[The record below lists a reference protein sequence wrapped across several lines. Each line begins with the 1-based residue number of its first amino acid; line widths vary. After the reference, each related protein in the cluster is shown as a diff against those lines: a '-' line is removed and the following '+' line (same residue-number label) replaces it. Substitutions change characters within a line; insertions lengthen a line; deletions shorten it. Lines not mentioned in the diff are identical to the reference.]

1 MPTDLEI
8 ASKVT
13 LKPIIEIAEK
23 AGFRPEHIIPYG
35 SKMAKI
41 SLDAANEKE
50 AKAPMV
56 LVTAMTPTPAGEGKT
71 TVSIGLSEALNR
83 RGHLA
88 IATLREPSLG
98 PVFGVKGGAAGG
110 GWSQVLPMEEINL
123 HFTGDIHAITAAHNL
138 LAALLD
144 NKYSRAT
151 KQCLLPK
158 EIRWNRVLDMND
170 RALRNIVIGLGSEAG
185 QVRESKF
192 GITASSEI
200 MAILALAKDP
210 DDLHARLSRIVVAES
225 ATGGPITAKDINAEG
240 AMSILLKDAIQP
252 NLVQTIEGNPAIIH
266 AGPFANIA
274 HGTNSIIATNIS
286 RRYADIVVTEAGF
299 ASDLGAEKFFNLVS
313 RQEGTVPPD
322 AVVIVATIRALKYH
336 GGVKK
341 KELNN
346 ENVEALTKGFAN
358 LEKHIENMQSFNRP
372 VIVALNQ
379 FITDTDAEIAKTM
392 ELIKAKGADAEAIT
406 IWADGGGGALDL
418 ADKVWAAVHEDR
430 GPVSYTYELDDCCV
444 AKIEKVCKNIYG
456 ADQVIIPRSVKK
468 KIDKLREWGF
478 SNLPICM
485 AKTQSSLSDDK
496 KLRGRP
502 TGFTVE
508 IKDITINAG
517 AGFMVVYA
525 GDIMT
530 MPGLAAKPAAENM
543 SIDSDGNIQGLF

>member
-13 LKPIIEIAEK
+13 LKPIAEIAEK
-23 AGFRPEHIIPYG
+23 AGFKPEHIIPYG
-35 SKMAKI
+35 AKMAKI
-41 SLDAANEKE
+41 DLDAASVAEP
-50 AKAPMV
+50 KAPMV

-110 GWSQVLPMEEINL
+110 GYSQVLPMEEINL
-123 HFTGDIHAITAAHNL
+123 HFTGDIHAVTAAHNL

-144 NKYSRAT
+144 NKYARAT
-151 KQCLLPK
+151 QQCLLPK
-158 EIRWNRVLDMND
+158 EIRWHRVLDMND
-170 RALRNIVIGLGSEAG
+170 RALRNIVIGLGNDAG
-185 QVRESKF
+185 QIRESKF

-200 MAILALAKDP
+200 MAILALARDPKDLL
-210 DDLHARLSRIVVAES
+210 DRLGRIVVAES
-225 ATGGPITAKDINAEG
+225 ANGGPLKAADINAPG
-240 AMSILLKDAIQP
+240 AMSILLRDAIKP

-313 RQEGTVPPD
+313 RQEGAVPPD
-322 AVVIVATIRALKYH
+322 AVVIVATIRAMKYH

-346 ENVEALTKGFAN
+346 ENIEAMEKGFAN
-358 LEKHIENMQSFNRP
+358 LEKHIENMKSFNRP

-379 FITDTDAEIAKTM
+379 FITDTDAEIKRAV
-392 ELIKAKGADAEAIT
+392 ELIEAKGADVEPITVWAE
-406 IWADGGGGALDL
+406 GGGGALGL
-418 ADKVWAAVHEDR
+418 ADKVWDAVHRESEA
-430 GPVSYTYELDDCCV
+430 VNYTYELDDCCET
-444 AKIEKVCKNIYG
+444 KIGKVCKNIYG
-456 ADQVIIPRSVKK
+456 ADGVVIPRSVKK
-468 KIDKLREWGF
+468 RIEQLKKWGF
-478 SNLPICM
+478 ANLPICM
-485 AKTQSSLSDDK
+485 AKTQASLSDDK
-496 KLRGRP
+496 SLRGRP

-508 IKDITINAG
+508 IKDININAG

-543 SIDSDGNIQGLF
+543 SMDENGNIYGLF

>member
-1 MPTDLEI
+1 MATDLDI
-8 ASKVT
+8 ASKAT
-13 LKPIIEIAEK
+13 LKPISEIADK
-23 AGFRPEHIIPYG
+23 TGFKPEHIIPYG
-35 SKMAKI
+35 TKMAKI
-41 SLDAANEKE
+41 SLE
-50 AKAPMV
+50 ATEIAEPKAPIV

-144 NKYSRAT
+144 NKYARAT

-158 EIRWNRVLDMND
+158 ELRWHRVLDMND
-170 RALRNIVIGLGSEAG
+170 RSLRNIVIGLGKNAG

-200 MAILALAKDP
+200 MAILALAKDS
-210 DDLHARLSRIVVAES
+210 DDLRERLGRIVVAES
-225 ATGGPITAKDINAEG
+225 ATGGPLTAKDVDADG
-240 AMSILLKDAIQP
+240 AMAILLRDAIKP

-274 HGTNSIIATNIS
+274 HGTNSIIATDMS

-299 ASDLGAEKFFNLVS
+299 ASDLGAEKYFNLVS
-313 RQEGTVPPD
+313 RQEGSAPPD

-341 KELNN
+341 KELTI
-346 ENVEALTKGFAN
+346 ENVDAVAKGFAN

-372 VIVALNQ
+372 VIVALNK
-379 FITDTDAEIAKTM
+379 FITDTDSEVETIVK
-392 ELIKAKGADAEAIT
+392 LIEAKGASVETIT
-406 IWADGGGGALDL
+406 VWADGGGGALGL
-418 ADKVWAAVHEDR
+418 ADKVWNAVHEDH
-430 GPVSYTYELDDCCV
+430 GPVNYTYEMDDCCET
-444 AKIEKVCKNIYG
+444 KIEKVCKNIYG
-456 ADQVIIPRSVKK
+456 AELVVIPRSVKK
-468 KIDKLREWGF
+468 KIELLKTWGF
-478 SNLPICM
+478 HHLPICM

-496 KLRGRP
+496 SLKGRP

-508 IKDITINAG
+508 IKDVTINAG

-530 MPGLAAKPAAENM
+530 MPGLAAHPAAERM
-543 SIDSDGNIQGLF
+543 GIDSDGNIQGLF